1 MHQNIFVLT
10 LQTLNGARLGP
21 GHFANKKSDLLGARA
36 RAGVKGGD
44 GLQATQLAPRLLFSL
59 SVNYLAVRFTR
70 LHDAGHELQH
80 PGTVAI
86 AQRAHTKLFN
96 QHQFI
101 RFGVPRQHTH
111 GVTAL
116 KQLPAHGCG
125 PTALKQSVTECQRL
139 Q

>member
-1 MHQNIFVLT
+1 MDH
-10 LQTLNGARLGP
+10 
-21 GHFANKKSDLLGARA
+21 
-36 RAGVKGGD
+36 
-44 GLQATQLAPRLLFSL
+44 
-59 SVNYLAVRFTR
+59 LAVRFTY
-70 LHDAGHELQH
+70 LHDAGHKLQH
-80 PGTVAI
+80 PGAVAI
-86 AQRAHTKLFN
+86 AQRAHPKLLY